1 MSSLMSIGMR
11 GMFAATASLDVTG
24 HNIANASVKGYSRQQ
39 AELETAVGQ
48 FTGSGF
54 FGKGVNVVNVTR
66 AHDAFLSMQATA
78 AAALQA
84 KDDTRSSQLQELEKL
99 FPAGEQGLGY
109 AMGDFM
115 NAAVDLANSPADSSA
130 RQVLLARAA
139 DVAAR
144 FRTASDRLDILQ
156 QGVTADL
163 KTTADTLNG
172 YADQV
177 AKINQQIAAN
187 NGVDQKPND
196 LLDQRDQ
203 LIKQMSAIIQVNTL
217 SASDGTISVFV
228 GSGQSLVLGN
238 QASQLLVTQD
248 PDDTSRSALS
258 MSLPGGQT
266 MALRADQLGGGSM
279 AGLMAFQNED
289 LVDARNQIGQMAM
302 AFASKV
308 NDVQARGLDLRDP
321 PSAGSPLFTIGAP
334 VAKAN
339 QNNAKDASGN
349 YLASVSLSVTDA
361 SQLQASDYDL
371 RPDGSGVAGQYT
383 LTRLSDGLARAIHDG
398 DTVDGFK
405 VSVGSPDLQAGDSFR
420 LQPVAA
426 AAGGMTRAL
435 DDVAGIAAASPVTAT
450 LGSANTG
457 TASVDQLKVT
467 SSAVDPTQTASI
479 SFTNGSGAYT
489 WTLTD
494 SATNTVV
501 SSGTGTWTAGQPI
514 NLNGFALSLNGVPAS
529 GDTIQVAKTTFPA
542 SNNGNA
548 LAMAS
553 LRDEAFVGRY
563 QRSDGTLA
571 DGATVTDAYA
581 ATMADVGVRT
591 QSAKSAAAISKASQ
605 SDAESSLASTS
616 GVNLDEEA
624 SKLIQF
630 QQAYQ
635 ASAKVLQVAQSIFDT
650 MLQLGR

>member
-24 HNIANASVKGYSRQQ
+24 HNIANANVKGYSRQQ
-39 AELETAVGQ
+39 AQLETAVGQ

-54 FGKGVNVVNVTR
+54 FGKGVNVINVTR
-66 AHDAFLSMQATA
+66 AHDAFLTMQATA

-84 KDDTRSSQLQELEKL
+84 KDDTHSSQLQELEKL

-109 AMGDFM
+109 AMGDFL
-115 NAAVDLANSPADSSA
+115 NAAVDLANSPADTSA
-130 RQVLLARAA
+130 RQVVLARAA

-163 KTTADTLNG
+163 KATADTLNG
-172 YADQV
+172 YAAQV

-217 SASDGTISVFV
+217 SASDGTVSVFV

-266 MALRADQLGGGSM
+266 MGLRADQLGGGSM
-279 AGLMAFQNED
+279 AGLMAFQNDD
-289 LVDARNQIGQMAM
+289 LVDARNQVGQMAM

-308 NDVQARGLDLRDP
+308 NTVQALGLDLRDP

-334 VAKAN
+334 AAKAN
-339 QNNAKDASGN
+339 VNNAKDASGN
-349 YLASVSLSVTDA
+349 YVASVALSVTDA

-383 LTRLSDGLARAIHDG
+383 LTRLSDGLVRTVHDG
-398 DTVDGFK
+398 GTVDGFK
-405 VSVGSPDLQAGDSFR
+405 ITVGSPDLQAGDSFR
-420 LQPVAA
+420 LQPVGA

-435 DDVAGIAAASPVTAT
+435 DDTAGIAAASPVIAT
-450 LGSANTG
+450 MGSTNTG
-457 TASVDQLKVT
+457 TASVAQLKVT
-467 SSAVDPTQTASI
+467 SSAIDPTQTANI
-479 SFTNGSGAYT
+479 SFTNGTGAYS

-494 SATNTVV
+494 SSNTVV

-514 NLNGFALSLNGVPAS
+514 SLNGFELSLNGVPAS

-548 LAMAS
+548 LAMAA

-581 ATMADVGVRT
+581 ATMADVGVRV
-591 QSAKSAAAISKASQ
+591 QSAKSAAGISKASQ
-605 SDAESSLASTS
+605 SDAESSLASTA
-616 GVNLDEEA
+616 GVNMDEEA
-624 SKLIQF
+624 SRLIQF

-635 ASAKVLQVAQSIFDT
+635 ASAKVLQIAQSIFDT
-650 MLQLGR
+650 MLQLGH